1 MSFVCR
7 YLTPTT
13 AVRPSVRPPVR
24 RRKRRKIQMSDRHT
38 YIHTS
43 RVSTRELEHHTYI
56 DGRKG
61 VVMRGENA
69 SSSAVVMAT
78 GVSTACCTQQASSV
92 CVCLS
97 VCASTYLCIYHR
109 YMYTYIYIPGPL
121 VEVCMHGCAHARRSV
136 SGQRRVRRRAV
147 CMYSGQLRAHST
159 YVYRR
164 RPDWNARQS
173 WQYSHTSASILYIH
187 TSCAATW
194 SCCEA
199 SANHL
204 DIYLHTIASN
214 HLDKYTA

>member
-1 MSFVCR
+1 VCR
-7 YLTPTT
+7 LYVDISLRPQ
-13 AVRPSVRPPVR
+13 PSVRPPVR
-24 RRKRRKIQMSDRHT
+24 RRKRRKIEMSDRHT

-109 YMYTYIYIPGPL
+109 YMYTYIYIPGPRGGVHAWMRARTSVRL
-121 VEVCMHGCAHARRSV
+121 RPASSEAACGLHVLWPAACALYVCIPAPSGLECPPELAVLAHI
-136 SGQRRVRRRAV
+136 
-147 CMYSGQLRAHST
+147 C
-159 YVYRR
+159 
-164 RPDWNARQS
+164 
-173 WQYSHTSASILYIH
+173 
-187 TSCAATW
+187 
-194 SCCEA
+194 
-199 SANHL
+199 L
-204 DIYLHTIASN
+204 DTLHTYIMWSDVVMLRSEREPSRYLLAYYSI
-214 HLDKYTA
+214 KPPR